1 MAQAADTPWRTLVI
15 GAGSWGTALA
25 AAACHNSHTLLWSRD
40 ATQAEHIQREHYNP
54 RYLSDCELPH
64 SLQASADID
73 QALAHLAQDPAHS
86 LIILGVPVIAMRS
99 TCETWFALLK
109 QHGLSEV
116 PIVWTCKGF
125 EQNTGHLPHEIV
137 AQVGASEAMH
147 LGVLSGP
154 SFAKEVVQQLP
165 VALTVASLSER
176 VTQTV
181 TQVLHNPF
189 CRIYT
194 SQDVIGV
201 EVGGALKNVMAVA
214 CGIADGLQLGSNA
227 RAALITRG
235 LAEIARLGQ
244 ALGGKAET
252 FAGLTGLGDLVLTA
266 TGDLSRNR
274 QVGLALGQGQSL
286 DSILASGM
294 TAEGVRS
301 ARDALARAQSLHID
315 MPITQAVCVV
325 LFEQMSPLKAVSQ
338 LLSRGAKTEVISA
351 YDQYC

>member
-1 MAQAADTPWRTLVI
+1 MSQVDTPWRTLVI

-25 AAACHNSHTLLWSRD
+25 AAACYNSDTLLWSRD
-40 ATQAEHIQREHYNP
+40 AEQAEHIQSKHQNP
-54 RYLSDCELPH
+54 RYLQDTLLPSKLRATADMEL
-64 SLQASADID
+64 
-73 QALAHLAQDPAHS
+73 ALAYLAADPEHS

-99 TCETWFALLK
+99 TCQQWFAAL
-109 QHGLSEV
+109 QARGLQDI

-125 EQNTGHLPHEIV
+125 EENTGLLPHEQV
-137 AQVGASEAMH
+137 AQVGGQEMPN
-147 LGVLSGP
+147 LGALSGP
-154 SFAKEVVQQLP
+154 SFAKEVARQLP
-165 VALTVASLSER
+165 VALTVASASER
-176 VTQTV
+176 VSNTV
-181 TQVLHNPF
+181 TQILHTPF

-194 SQDVIGV
+194 SHDLIGV
-201 EVGGALKNVMAVA
+201 EVGGAVKNVIAIA
-214 CGIADGLQLGSNA
+214 CGISDGLELGNNA

-235 LAEIARLGQ
+235 LAETARLGQ

-274 QVGLALGQGQSL
+274 QVGLALGRGQSL

-301 ARDALARAQSLHID
+301 ARDTLARAQSLQIE
-315 MPITQAVCVV
+315 MPITQAVCAV

-338 LLSRGAKTEVISA
+338 LLSREAKIEGL
-351 YDQYC
+351 Y

>member
-1 MAQAADTPWRTLVI
+1 MKQAETPWRTLVI

-25 AAACHNSHTLLWSRD
+25 ATACHNASTLLWSRD
-40 ATQAEHIQREHYNP
+40 SAQAEHIQSQHVNP
-54 RYLSDCELPH
+54 RYLNDSKLPP
-64 SLQASADID
+64 SLQATASIEK
-73 QALAHLAQDPAHS
+73 ALKHLAQDPEHS

-99 TCETWFALLK
+99 TCQQWFTSLQNL
-109 QHGLSEV
+109 GLNDI

-125 EQNTGHLPHEIV
+125 EQDSGLLPHEIV
-137 AQVGASEAMH
+137 AQVGGHHMPH

-154 SFAKEVVQQLP
+154 SFAQEVVKQLP
-165 VALTVASLSER
+165 VALTVASASPR
-176 VTQTV
+176 TNRTV
-181 TQVLHNPF
+181 THILHNSF

-194 SQDVIGV
+194 RHDLIGV
-201 EVGGALKNVMAVA
+201 EVGGALKNVIAVA

-235 LAEIARLGQ
+235 LAEIARFGK
-244 ALGGKAET
+244 ALGGAPET

-274 QVGLALGQGQSL
+274 QVGLALGQGKSL
-286 DSILASGM
+286 VDILASGM

-315 MPITQAVCVV
+315 MPITSAVCAV
-325 LFEQMSPLKAVSQ
+325 LFEHMSPLEAVSQ
-338 LLSRGAKTEVISA
+338 LLNREAKTERLA
-351 YDQYC
+351 